1 MKTKTI
7 QLFEFDELSDA
18 AKEKA
23 REWYREGNLDYK
35 WWDSTFDDAKAAGK
49 YIGIDV
55 DDIRFSGF
63 WSQGDGASFA
73 GSYEYRKGGEKALKA
88 DFATDKALHAI
99 AKGLTAVQR
108 RYFYQLGARVTF
120 TSWPHYCHERCTS
133 IDVWDKRGFDT
144 DLADAEETVSEL
156 LRDFMRWIYRRL
168 EAEYEWLQADEQ
180 VDESIRCNGY
190 TFDEA
195 GNRED

>member
-1 MKTKTI
+1 
-7 QLFEFDELSDA
+7 LFEFDELSDE

-23 REWYREGNLDYK
+23 REWFREGNLDYD
-35 WWDSTFDDAKAAGK
+35 WWDSTFDMAKEAGK

-63 WSQGDGASFA
+63 WSQGDGASFS

-88 DFATDKALHAI
+88 DFSQDAELHAI
-99 AKGLTAVQR
+99 AKGLTAIQR
-108 RYFYQLGARVTF
+108 RYFYQLGASISF
-120 TSWPHYCHERCTS
+120 SFGWNYCHERCTS
-133 IDVWDKRGFDT
+133 IDVWDKRDCDT

-156 LRDFMRWIYRRL
+156 LRDFMRWIYRQL

-180 VDESIRCNGY
+180 VDEGMRANGY
-190 TFDEA
+190 TFNED
-195 GNRED
+195 GTREG